1 MQSAYAYRPIR
12 DSLRVVR
19 AIATNQLARVWP
31 RAYMRLTSET
41 GRGPDSAG
49 DTAEE
54 TARYFLESVYEY
66 MDQLGV
72 ARSEVGTFWKG
83 RKILEYGPGDTPGV
97 ALLLAGLGAQSVLC
111 VDRFALV
118 RFDDYQQSVIA
129 ALCKLLPDD
138 AARDRLRGCFR
149 EPGNF
154 ASGLA
159 DGAVSYFVTQS
170 GLLGRTAVVD
180 MVISRAVLE
189 HVDDLPA
196 TLRDMTAALCNGG
209 VAAHKVDLRRHGL
222 HRMNRLDVLTWPDWL
237 WRLMFSGKGVP
248 NRVRVDR
255 YRVEAPRAG
264 LVLQKLEVCER
275 ATQDEVAAIYP
286 HLAREFVDITK
297 EDLAWLSFWMV
308 CRRA

>member
-83 RKILEYGPGDTPGV
+83 RRILEYGPGDTPGV

-196 TLRDMTAALCNGG
+196 TLRDMTAALVNGG
-209 VAAHKVDLRRHGL
+209 VAAHKVDLRSHGL
-222 HRMNRLDVLTWPDWL
+222 HRMNRLDFLTWPDWL

-275 ATQDEVAAIYP
+275 ATQDEVAQIHP